1 VSGIGKI
8 LSSSEVT
15 SERVYLQRREFIKNS
30 LLFAATSGGVGSTL
44 LWLMRGLRAKDH
56 EKGTTTA
63 TSDDLDALT
72 VTRHLDYASGE
83 KSNSYNAVTNYNNFY
98 EFGTDK
104 SDPAANAGTLKPRP
118 WQVTI
123 EGEVARPQVFEID
136 ELIKSFPLEERVYR
150 MRCVEAWSMVIPWVG
165 FPLGD
170 LLKRVEPSSRA
181 KYVAFKSLHDPQQM
195 PGQRTDLLQWPYVE
209 GLRIDEA
216 MHPLTILAVGL
227 YGKRLPNQD
236 GAPIR
241 LVVPWKYGFKGIKSI
256 VNIRLTEEQP
266 PSSWNI
272 TAPNEYGFYANVNP
286 AVDHPRWSQATER
299 RIGEYHR
306 RPTLPFNGYAD
317 QVAGLYA
324 GMDLRTFF

>member
-1 VSGIGKI
+1 VSEIGNI
-8 LSSSEVT
+8 PSTSEIT
-15 SERVYLQRREFIKNS
+15 PERVYLQRREFIKSS
-30 LLFAATSGGVGSTL
+30 LLFAATSSGVGSTL

-56 EKGTTTA
+56 EKTA
-63 TSDDLDALT
+63 VIVTQEDSRSLISTRRSD
-72 VTRHLDYASGE
+72 YSSGE
-83 KSNSYNAVTNYNNFY
+83 TKTSYNDVTNYNNFY

-104 SDPAANAGTLKPRP
+104 SDPAANAGTLRP
-118 WQVTI
+118 HPWKVTI
-123 EGEVARPQVFEID
+123 DGEVARPQVFEID
-136 ELIKSFPLEERVYR
+136 QLIKSFPLEERVYR
-150 MRCVEAWSMVIPWVG
+150 MRCVEAWSMVIPWAG

-170 LLKRVEPSSRA
+170 LLRRVEPTSRA
-181 KYVAFKSLHDPQQM
+181 KYLAFTSLLDSQQM

-236 GAPIR
+236 GAPLR

-256 VNIRLTEEQP
+256 VNIRLTAEQP
-266 PSSWNI
+266 PTSWNI
-272 TAPNEYGFYANVNP
+272 AAPDEYGFYANVNP

-299 RIGEYHR
+299 RIGEFHR

-317 QVAGLYA
+317 QVAGLYT
-324 GMDLRTFF
+324 GMDLAKFF